1 VVARFRRS
9 GKGGAV
15 VTFNAA
21 EHRVFRHVLGEML
34 ELLGDDPDG
43 EAGVE
48 DDPLARAV
56 GIGTATEVP
65 SDPALARLFPDGY
78 TDDPDASA
86 DFRRYTEPGLRSGKR
101 QGLETALA
109 TLGEQPGKVVLDA
122 EQAQAWLGALNDSR
136 LVLGERLGVTEDLE
150 ALVESLGEDDPRLP
164 LLWVYDRL
172 SYLQESLVDA
182 LWADV

>member
-1 VVARFRRS
+1 MVARFRRS

-15 VTFNAA
+15 VTFNAG

-34 ELLGDDPDG
+34 ELLGDDPD
-43 EAGVE
+43 EAAGVE

-78 TDDPDASA
+78 TDDPDAAA
-86 DFRRYTEPGLRSGKR
+86 DFRRYTEPGLRSAKR

-109 TLGEQPGKVVLDA
+109 TLGDEPGKMALDA

-182 LWADV
+182 LWADA